1 MTKDEFMN
9 TAPDKTELLKMIN
22 RITTA
27 IGTSDPK
34 TAFIACGVIMQ
45 NCADLMGIEF
55 KGLK

>member
-9 TAPDKTELLKMIN
+9 TAPDKAELLKMIN

-27 IGTSDPK
+27 IGVSDPK

-45 NCADLMGIEF
+45 LQADLMGIDF
-55 KGLK
+55 KGLS